1 MRFTRLAALFIV
13 LATLAGCGGH
23 HGEIFHQ
30 DRPGGTDYKK

>member
-1 MRFTRLAALFIV
+1 MRLTKFAALFVV

-30 DRPGGTDYKK
+30 DRPGGTDFKK